1 MTNSKFIQTINKLF
15 KEINVTYKILQY
27 KKKQIKTN
35 SIVVIFILR
44 IWNNL
49 LMNKINS

>member
-1 MTNSKFIQTINKLF
+1 MTNSEFIKIINKLF

-27 KKKQIKTN
+27 KKQIIKN
-35 SIVVIFILR
+35 FILVIFILI

-49 LMNKINS
+49 LMNKINL